1 MPDNILKEVSVMKI
15 SPLDIYNHEFGKK
28 TFGYN
33 VQQVD
38 EFLDE
43 IGVAYEKL
51 LKEVNHL
58 QDENEQLKEKLT
70 SQEDMED
77 KLKNIILTVQ
87 ETAKEMTNQA
97 HKEAD
102 IIIKKAE
109 IKASKIEEKA
119 RDKIKEEYTAFQAI
133 KESRELFKIRYKT
146 MLESHLEMLKDDD
159 NLDNNVEE
167 IESYGRD
174 YGLDG

>member
-1 MPDNILKEVSVMKI
+1 MKI

-43 IGVAYEKL
+43 IGMAYEKL
-51 LKEVNHL
+51 LKEVNNL
-58 QDENEQLKEKLT
+58 QDENEQLKEKLA

-97 HKEAD
+97 HKEAE
-102 IIIKKAE
+102 IIIRKAE
-109 IKASKIEEKA
+109 IEADKIEDKA
-119 RDKIKEEYTAFQAI
+119 RDKVKDEYTAFQAI

-146 MLESHLEMLKDDD
+146 MLESHLEMLKKDDEIIEK
-159 NLDNNVEE
+159 NEE
-167 IESYGRD
+167 DIANYSRNYDLEE
-174 YGLDG
+174 